1 MHAAL
6 RDRPGPGCGRCA
18 APWSRRESA
27 VLRLHP
33 RAGPY
38 ENRSIFESLDLGWQL
53 LRTFPRHLLKRI
65 PDHVLAEFYPRDGG
79 APGGTAL

>member
-1 MHAAL
+1 ML
-6 RDRPGPGCGRCA
+6 RFCVSP
-18 APWSRRESA
+18 S
-27 VLRLHP
+27 
-33 RAGPY
+33 GPY

-65 PDHVLAEFYPRDGG
+65 PDDVLAEFYPRDGR